1 LAMLRG
7 RERADYV
14 VGMFGRISGRYD
26 LLNALMSGGR
36 HHAWRR
42 KALSM
47 AQDGLGAEGPALD
60 LAAGTLD
67 FPLDAAG
74 MGESG
79 EWVATDFSAPML
91 KIGVDKLRRAKRA
104 DRVGVALS
112 DAHELP
118 FKDDS
123 FALVT
128 AGFGMRNFIDRP
140 AALAEIGRVL
150 KPGGRLVV
158 LDIFSARGAGPVA
171 GLFAF
176 AFRAVAPLLGL
187 VFAGNRDAYT
197 YLPESAVGFTYDG
210 LESDM
215 GAAGL
220 TRIDGQR
227 LAFGSVAILVGE
239 RPAPG
244 RS

>member
-1 LAMLRG
+1 MATLRG

-14 VGMFGRISGRYD
+14 VEMFGRISGRYD

-42 KALSM
+42 KAL
-47 AQDGLGAEGPALD
+47 ALALDGLGAEGPALD

-67 FPLDAAG
+67 FPLDATAIDEG
-74 MGESG
+74 G
-79 EWVATDFSAPML
+79 EWIATDFSAPML
-91 KIGVDKLRRAKRA
+91 KIGVDKLRRANKA
-104 DRVGVALS
+104 DRVSVALS
-112 DAHELP
+112 DAHALP

-128 AGFGMRNFIDRP
+128 VGFGMRNFIDRP

-150 KPGGRLVV
+150 MPGGRLVV

-171 GLFAF
+171 GLFA
-176 AFRAVAPLLGL
+176 AGFRAVAPVLGL
-187 VFAGNRDAYT
+187 VFARDRDAYT
-197 YLPESAVGFTYDG
+197 YLPESAVGFTYEG
-210 LESDM
+210 LAGDM
-215 GAAGL
+215 QAAGL
-220 TRIDGQR
+220 ERIDGRR

-239 RPAPG
+239 AV
-244 RS
+244 

>member
-1 LAMLRG
+1 LATLRG

-36 HHAWRR
+36 HHTWRR
-42 KALSM
+42 KAL
-47 AQDGLGAEGPALD
+47 ALALDGLKAEGPALD

-67 FPLDAAG
+67 FPLDAADW
-74 MGESG
+74 G

-91 KIGVDKLRRAKRA
+91 KIGVDKLHRANRV

-112 DAHELP
+112 DAHTLP

-128 AGFGMRNFIDRP
+128 VGFGMRNFIDGP

-150 KPGGRLVV
+150 RPGGRLVV

-176 AFRAVAPLLGL
+176 AFRAVAPVLGL
-187 VFAGNRDAYT
+187 VFAGDRDAYT

-210 LESDM
+210 LASDM

-220 TRIDGQR
+220 ERIDGRR

-239 RPAPG
+239 RPATGPA
-244 RS
+244 